1 MPRSLLLPLGCMS
14 GLLPNPVSKTDI
26 SNAGAQRFGE
36 LCSFPEVLVGFGAL
50 ELQLVSGWSR

>member
-1 MPRSLLLPLGCMS
+1 MPRSLLLPLGCTS
-14 GLLPNPVSKTDI
+14 GLLPNPASKTDI

-50 ELQLVSGWSR
+50 ELELVSG